1 MTGTRTKTILAIG
14 GHTGDMD
21 LTAGPLSAEH
31 ILNAIRGTACP
42 VHAPHRRIRRATTPP
57 REPPQPSQDLDV
69 ATEDPAP
76 TVRAVRPLPV
86 PGLNRRTA
94 TVSTTGRPPG
104 RRETTGRPRR
114 PGRREAAVLL
124 VSSVTRAA
132 SPGRFE

>member
-21 LTAGPLSAEH
+21 LTVGPLPAEH

-76 TVRAVRPLPV
+76 TVRAIRPLPV

-94 TVSTTGRPPG
+94 TVSTTGRPPD
-104 RRETTGRPRR
+104 
-114 PGRREAAVLL
+114 A
-124 VSSVTRAA
+124 RAA
-132 SPGRFE
+132 ARPLAAPDARAAARPPFSW